1 MNKSYQTLKDEILSM
16 VIELRESISILSI
29 KVSVLATQMDMI
41 KVVGST
47 AIGLIV
53 TLLVT
58 SFTLLYNQIS
68 HVRQEMKVEI
78 NQVRQE
84 MNTKF
89 DKIDQKFDK
98 IDQKFDKL
106 YDLIANKK

>member
-1 MNKSYQTLKDEILSM
+1 
-16 VIELRESISILSI
+16 
-29 KVSVLATQMDMI
+29 MDMI

-58 SFTLLYNQIS
+58 SFTLLYNQINN
-68 HVRQEMKVEI
+68 VRLETKAEI
-78 NQVRQE
+78 KEVRQE
-84 MNTKF
+84 MNA
-89 DKIDQKFDK
+89 
-98 IDQKFDKL
+98 KFDKL